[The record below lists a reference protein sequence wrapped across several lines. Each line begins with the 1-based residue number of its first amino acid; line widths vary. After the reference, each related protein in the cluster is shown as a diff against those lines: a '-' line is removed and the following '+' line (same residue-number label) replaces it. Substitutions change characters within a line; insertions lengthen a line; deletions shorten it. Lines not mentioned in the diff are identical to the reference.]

1 MRTLSLLR
9 PTKKTRAG
17 KLERGS
23 GTGSKP
29 AEPIMASS
37 ALVLVRRR
45 WLVIAGVPLLA
56 AVITYLV
63 SNSLQ
68 ERYTAQTSVL
78 FGVPQAGVP
87 ALASETAAREAI
99 VNLELLSS
107 EALRE
112 RVAKRLKRA
121 SGVDAASRL
130 DRSYSVEVEP
140 GEEQSSI
147 ATIFVTDTGARR
159 AALIAN
165 VYAREFV
172 NYRAEFARSD
182 LESRQRNLLQALAE
196 LPAVSRD
203 GFEGDAL
210 RQRVESLK
218 IAELNAT
225 GIRRL
230 DRAVPPTEASAPKP
244 VRNTLI
250 GAVVGL
256 ALGLALAI
264 GLERRDRRV
273 RDPRFM
279 EHILGGP
286 IIGRIPRSRSL
297 ARSGPGTGLLPA
309 PEAEA
314 FRTLRANLHR
324 QFHGQGVRSVL
335 VTSAI
340 PREGKTTLA
349 WNLARIEARAG
360 SRVLL
365 VEADLRRPV
374 LARRLEA
381 NGAEGLRE
389 LLAGDAQ
396 LQDLIQTIDIA
407 GETNGATDG
416 GGTLDVLFAGSPP

>member
-1 MRTLSLLR
+1 MYSN
-9 PTKKTRAG
+9 PPQH
-17 KLERGS
+17 S
-23 GTGSKP
+23 
-29 AEPIMASS
+29 ASS
-37 ALVLVRRR
+37 GFFRRR
-45 WLVIAGVPLLA
+45 WLAILIPTLLVPAAAYGFSLLQEKEYEASTALLFRDTGPVLASVEPQREAATNVELLQLPALRTRVAEELGEPLTADVDVIAEA
-56 AVITYLV
+56 E
-63 SNSLQ
+63 SN
-68 ERYTAQTSVL
+68 V
-78 FGVPQAGVP
+78 
-87 ALASETAAREAI
+87 
-99 VNLELLSS
+99 
-107 EALRE
+107 
-112 RVAKRLKRA
+112 
-121 SGVDAASRL
+121 
-130 DRSYSVEVEP
+130 
-140 GEEQSSI
+140 
-147 ATIFVTDTGARR
+147 ATIFVTDSDPDQ
-159 AALIAN
+159 AAEVAN
-165 VYAREFV
+165 LYAQEYINLRKEDAEAEIQGEISAV
-172 NYRAEFARSD
+172 N
-182 LESRQRNLLQALAE
+182 QALAE
-196 LPAVSRD
+196 IGGPAATPEAQALLDRRQELELAS
-203 GFEGDAL
+203 EGT
-210 RQRVESLK
+210 VGV
-218 IAELNAT
+218 T
-225 GIRRL
+225 RL